1 MSNTNQVSANSISL
15 PPSVLISGASSG
27 IGFATAVFLSKNGF
41 FVYAGVRTEHDKE
54 KLESM
59 GDGKIQAVQLDVTK
73 NDDISNVLDIIKSNQ
88 ESALVALI
96 NSAGI
101 CKTSLISLCERDELL
116 ETFNVNV
123 VSILALSNA
132 MLPLLHQTKGKIINI
147 ESTSTRIP
155 NMVTGGYCVSKAGL
169 AMLGKVMR
177 LEYGSKGVHVVT
189 IQPGAVSTSFWKKI
203 ASEERKSPKKIIDS
217 DSSQNDLFEKRQRHL
232 HSLGESGT
240 TSPEAL
246 ASVIHRIIISTKPK
260 FNYIVGKDALLRLYA
275 YKFMPQRVFLYLTR
289 KKWKKI

>member
-1 MSNTNQVSANSISL
+1 MSNTNQVLANSALL

-27 IGFATAVFLSKNGF
+27 IGFATAVLLSKNGF
-41 FVYAGVRTEHDKE
+41 FVYAGVRTELDKDA
-54 KLESM
+54 LESI
-59 GDGKIQAVQLDVTK
+59 GDGKIKAVQLDVTE
-73 NDDISNVLDIIKSNQ
+73 NDDISNVLDMIKSNQ
-88 ESALVALI
+88 TSALVALV

-116 ETFNVNV
+116 DTLNVNV

-132 MLPLLHQTKGKIINI
+132 VLPLLQKTKGKIINI

-155 NMVTGGYCVSKAGL
+155 NMVTGGYCVSKAAL

-177 LEYGSKGVHVVT
+177 LEYGSKGVHVVS

-203 ASEERKSPKKIIDS
+203 ASEERLNPNKIIDS
-217 DSSQNDLFEKRQRHL
+217 GLKSNGLFEKRQQHL
-232 HSLGESGT
+232 QSLGESGT

-246 ASVIHRIIISTKPK
+246 ASVIQGIIISTNPK

-275 YKFMPQRVFLYLTR
+275 YKFMPQRLFLYLTR
-289 KKWKKI
+289 KKWKKA